1 MEVWLTETSPGP
13 CARLCTPT
21 RLLQTW
27 VPRFPLT
34 SLEGPVV
41 CGDPGC
47 LGATCSQCP
56 LGMDGAL
63 SLPLSWGEARA
74 ASCIAEPPLGPGG
87 DQTP

>member
-1 MEVWLTETSPGP
+1 MADGDLPRP
-13 CARLCTPT
+13 LCQAVHTYPAAAD
-21 RLLQTW
+21 L

-41 CGDPGC
+41 SGDPGC

-74 ASCIAEPPLGPGG
+74 ASCIAELPVGPGG